1 MNKKISTAITL
12 AVATVFITG
21 AYAANPALEELQ
33 ALEKNKAETHQKYMQ
48 SLFTDN
54 ATAAVKPVRE
64 HHYYT
69 MPDGTEVDFN
79 DYAFVVFMQ
88 QHCPYSAKFD
98 PVLKALSVETGINAY
113 AYTLDGGGDSSFP
126 HPMIPTKVDPREAL
140 AGEIMTFFGNGLP
153 IATPTTFMVNVNTLK
168 AYPVYQGQTDASEL
182 MNRARD
188 IIMVDIGHMNAEQLG
203 AVPTL
208 SLIHI

>member
-1 MNKKISTAITL
+1 MKRRLCLAM
-12 AVATVFITG
+12 AVATVFSAS
-21 AYAANPALEELQ
+21 AYAGNAALEQLK
-33 ALEKNKAETHQKYMQ
+33 ALEKDKQETHQSYMQ
-48 SLFTDN
+48 SLFADN
-54 ATAAVKPVRE
+54 AAVAVKPVRE

-69 MPDGTEVDFN
+69 LPDGTQVDFN

-98 PVLKALSVETGINAY
+98 PVLKALSEDTGINAY

-188 IIMVDIGHMNAEQLG
+188 IIMVDIGHMNVEQLG
-203 AVPTL
+203 AVPTGNVTKG
-208 SLIHI
+208 

>member
-1 MNKKISTAITL
+1 MKRRLFVAMAVMTMFTASASAGNL
-12 AVATVFITG
+12 
-21 AYAANPALEELQ
+21 ALEQLQ
-33 ALEKNKAETHQKYMQ
+33 ALEKDKKETHQKYMQ
-48 SLFTDN
+48 NLFTDN
-54 ATAAVKPVRE
+54 AAAAVKPPRE
-64 HHYYT
+64 HHFYT
-69 MPDGTEVDFN
+69 MPDGTEVDLN
-79 DYAFVVFMQ
+79 NYAFVVFMQ

-98 PVLKALSVETGINAY
+98 PVLKSLSEETGIYAY

-168 AYPVYQGQTDASEL
+168 AYPVYQGQTGASEL

-203 AVPTL
+203 AVPTGNVTKG
-208 SLIHI
+208 

>member
-1 MNKKISTAITL
+1 MKRKIIIAAAIASL
-12 AVATVFITG
+12 FNVSAFAG
-21 AYAANPALEELQ
+21 NPALEQLQ
-33 ALEKNKAETHQKYMQ
+33 ALEKNKQKTHEEFMQ
-48 SLFTDN
+48 DLFTEK
-54 ATAAVKPVRE
+54 AAASVKPARE
-64 HHYYT
+64 HNYYS
-69 MPDGTEVDFN
+69 MPDGTQVDLN

-98 PVLKALSVETGINAY
+98 PIIKALSEETGIYAY

-126 HPMIPTKVDPREAL
+126 HPMIPTKADPREAL

-203 AVPTL
+203 AVPTGNVTKG
-208 SLIHI
+208 

>member
-1 MNKKISTAITL
+1 MKRRLCIAMTVL
-12 AVATVFITG
+12 AVFTAS
-21 AYAANPALEELQ
+21 AYAENTALEQLQ
-33 ALEKNKAETHQKYMQ
+33 ALERNKQETHQDYMQ
-48 SLFTDN
+48 NLFTDN
-54 ATAAVKPVRE
+54 AAAEVKPVRQ

-98 PVLKALSVETGINAY
+98 PIIKALSEETGINAY

-188 IIMVDIGHMNAEQLG
+188 IIMVDIGHMNVEQLG
-203 AVPTL
+203 AVPTGNVTKG
-208 SLIHI
+208 